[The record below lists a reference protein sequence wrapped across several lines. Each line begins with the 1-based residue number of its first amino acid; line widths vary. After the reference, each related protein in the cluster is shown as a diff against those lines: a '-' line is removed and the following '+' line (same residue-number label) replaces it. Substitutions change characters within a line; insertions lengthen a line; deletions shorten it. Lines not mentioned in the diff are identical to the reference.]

1 MVKMKNVCF
10 VFVTAVLVVSGP
22 LLADDPVDGVV
33 SYWKLD
39 EGAGTVACDLVG
51 GNEGT
56 IMGAE
61 WTTGIIGGALR
72 FNGHGDYVDCGS
84 DPNLQFETSD
94 LTWALWINFD
104 HFDHSMYFLTRA
116 QDGGNRIEALYY
128 EPSDNLTFYAAEHGE
143 DKLWL
148 RVENASSKITSGQW
162 HHLAF
167 VVDRDT
173 SGSIYLDGISLDLVK
188 GMISTDRLT
197 PEASFRIGTTYDCLK
212 PFEGVIDEVI
222 LFNRVLEPN
231 EVLQLYQDGLDGLGY
246 PVDSKTV
253 AVNTIECAIAAK
265 KEALELVNL
274 AIDKERQAFAAL
286 NELRESGDTGELRV
300 IDIFRA
306 RLEILWAMARQIHA
320 KFNLRRSIR
329 KLESALERLTM
340 EPEPAGSVQ
349 SEGQGGQRLR
359 GR

>member
-1 MVKMKNVCF
+1 MKNVCW
-10 VFVTAVLVVSGP
+10 VFVTAVLVVSGT
-22 LLADDPVDGVV
+22 LWADDPVDGVV

-56 IMGAE
+56 VLGAE
-61 WTTGIIGGALR
+61 WTSGQIGGALR
-72 FNGHGDYVDCGS
+72 FNGHGDYVDCGA

-104 HFDHSMYFLTRA
+104 NFDHSMYFLTRA

-173 SGSIYLDGISLDLVK
+173 SGYIYLDGLSLDLVTD
-188 GMISTDRLT
+188 MMSTDSLT
-197 PEASFRIGTTYDCLK
+197 PEASFRIGTTYDCLA

-222 LFNRVLEPN
+222 LFNRVLDPN
-231 EVLQLYQDGLDGLGY
+231 EVWQIYQDGLNGLGY

-265 KEALELVNL
+265 TEAIELVDL
-274 AIDKERQAFAAL
+274 AIEKERSAFTAL
-286 NELRESGDTGELRV
+286 NELKESGELSPWDV
-300 IDIFRA
+300 IKA
-306 RLEILWAMARQIHA
+306 RLDILWAMGRQIHA
-320 KFNLRRSIR
+320 KFNLRRSIHSLQ
-329 KLESALERLTM
+329 KALDRLTL
-340 EPEPAGSVQ
+340 EPETDHEPPPHPERPVRQ
-349 SEGQGGQRLR
+349 R
-359 GR
+359 GRLGR